1 MSAATGYARREKASS
16 PAVKARTPVYLWGP
30 AALVCLAALLPVI
43 YLVVR
48 TAGAG
53 GDVWD
58 LLLRARTAQI
68 LGRSAL
74 LAAAVTV
81 FSTLVAV
88 PAAWLTLRTDLPFRR
103 ALTVAA
109 ALPLVVPSYVMAVTV
124 IDAFGPHGLLQQL
137 LEGPLGLQGLPEVY
151 GLRGATL
158 VIVLVS
164 YPYVLLSVRG
174 ALRRI
179 DPALE
184 EAARSLGLGPIAT
197 FRTVTLPL
205 LRPAVA
211 AGGLLAALYALSDFG
226 AVSLLRYETFT
237 SAVFLQYESAFDRSL
252 AASLALVLAVVAA
265 MLLFTEAFMRGGA
278 AYHRSSSGSPKAPA
292 IASLGAWKWPAF
304 AFVLVPVVTGLL
316 VPLSVMGFWLTRG
329 LAGGRE
335 TGPLLG
341 PLVNSLYIAG
351 LTAAVTLLAASPV
364 ALLAVRHRSL
374 FSLAVERV
382 TYLGFGLPGIAVALS
397 LVFFGVNVAHP
408 LYQTVALLVFAC
420 LVLFL
425 PAAVGP
431 LRSSLLQISPRVEE
445 AAQSLGSRPARVAL
459 RVTAPLAL
467 PGALSAAAMVFLL
480 TMKELPATLILSP
493 VGFQTLAT
501 NVWSSA
507 SEALYSRAAAP
518 ALLLVVAAGIPT
530 AYFVLRDPGRR
541 SVQPLPGVIAPDG
554 AEDME

>member
-1 MSAATGYARREKASS
+1 MVRGPAPRARA
-16 PAVKARTPVYLWGP
+16 PFYLWGP
-30 AALVCLAALLPVI
+30 AALVGLAALLPVV
-43 YLVVR
+43 YLIVR

-58 LLLRARTAQI
+58 LLFRARTAQI

-74 LAAAVTV
+74 LAATVTV

-88 PAAWLTLRTDLPFRR
+88 PAAWLTLRSDLPLRR
-103 ALTVAA
+103 ALSVAA
-109 ALPLVVPSYVMAVTV
+109 ALPLVVPSYVMAVAL
-124 IDAFGPHGLLQQL
+124 IDAFGPHGLLQQM
-137 LEGPLGLQGLPEVY
+137 LEGPFGLHGLPEVY

-174 ALRRI
+174 ALRRV
-179 DPALE
+179 DPSLE
-184 EAARSLGLGPIAT
+184 EAARSLGLGPIVT
-197 FRTVTLPL
+197 FRMVTLPL

-237 SAVFLQYESAFDRSL
+237 SAVFIQYESAFDRSL
-252 AASLALVLAVVAA
+252 AASLALVLAIVAA
-265 MLLFTEAFMRGGA
+265 VLLFAEAFTRGGA
-278 AYHRSSSGSPKAPA
+278 AYHRSSSGSARTPA
-292 IASLGAWKWPAF
+292 TVSLGAWRWPAF
-304 AFVLVPVVTGLL
+304 AFVLVPVITGLL
-316 VPLSVMGFWLTRG
+316 VPLSVMSFWLTRG

-335 TGPLLG
+335 TGPLLE
-341 PLVNSLYIAG
+341 PLLNSLYVAG
-351 LTAAVTLLAASPV
+351 LTAAVTLLAATPV

-374 FSLAVERV
+374 FSLAIERI

-431 LRSSLLQISPRVEE
+431 LRSSFLQISPRVEE

-501 NVWSSA
+501 TVWSSA
-507 SEALYSRAAAP
+507 SEAMYARAAAP

-530 AYFVLRDPGRR
+530 AYFVLRDPARNSANTTAAAR
-541 SVQPLPGVIAPDG
+541 VPDG
-554 AEDME
+554 AEDPE